1 MCNDE
6 TTQQDNDLFEKAKEQ
21 NKKECMQMTT
31 TNEPQIFSYY
41 GKSVRTVLEDGEPR
55 FIAKDVCDVFG
66 ETNRN
71 RAMQTLDEDEK
82 GYTFVYT
89 NFGLKQCATVTEAGL
104 YSLLFAMQ
112 PSKAR
117 GVSDEYI
124 TERQQKLRQFKR
136 WVTHEVLPQIRKHG
150 AYVTPV
156 KTEEILNNPDA
167 LIEMLNA
174 IKRERAEKE
183 RLQFQKDQLK
193 VQIEEYKPKAV
204 LADAIS
210 VTQDTILIRDLAKIL
225 KTNGIET
232 GEKRLF
238 EQLRQQGFLIKKD
251 GADFNSPTQKAM
263 ELGLFTLTETA
274 IVHHSGITTISKTS
288 RVTGKGQLYFLNYFL
303 NQNGGSNETN

>member
-1 MCNDE
+1 MDNLEIFNNAEFGNIRATEIERKSYAVGVDVARALDYAKPSQAVIDHCKGIRKLGIPSSGGIQE
-6 TTQQDNDLFEKAKEQ
+6 TNVIPESDIYRLIIKAADQSRNPEIKEKAARFERW
-21 NKKECMQMTT
+21 
-31 TNEPQIFSYY
+31 IF
-41 GKSVRTVLEDGEPR
+41 ED
-55 FIAKDVCDVFG
+55 
-66 ETNRN
+66 
-71 RAMQTLDEDEK
+71 
-82 GYTFVYT
+82 
-89 NFGLKQCATVTEAGL
+89 
-104 YSLLFAMQ
+104 
-112 PSKAR
+112 
-117 GVSDEYI
+117 
-124 TERQQKLRQFKR
+124 
-136 WVTHEVLPQIRKHG
+136 VLPSIRKHS
-150 AYVTPV
+150 AYVTSV
-156 KTEEILNNPDA
+156 KAEELLNNPDA

-183 RLQFQKDQLK
+183 RLQFQKEQLK

-288 RVTGKGQLYFLNYFL
+288 RVTGKGQLYFLKYFL
-303 NQNGGSNETN
+303 NQNGGNNETN